1 MFYGIKAVLAEVGLA
16 VTAMLLGPS
25 RIRAY
30 SRSRYT
36 PHQGRAECRRR
47 RGRVHAYQS

>member
-1 MFYGIKAVLAEVGLA
+1 MFYGIKVVLAEVGLA
-16 VTAMLLGPS
+16 LTAMLFGPT

-36 PHQGRAECRRR
+36 PHQGRAERQRRR
-47 RGRVHAYQS
+47 SRSHAYPG